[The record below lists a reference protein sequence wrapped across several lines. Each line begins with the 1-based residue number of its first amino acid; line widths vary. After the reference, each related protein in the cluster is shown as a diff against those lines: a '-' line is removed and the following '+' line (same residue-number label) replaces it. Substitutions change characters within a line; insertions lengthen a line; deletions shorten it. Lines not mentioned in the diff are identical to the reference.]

1 MTKNY
6 KLNYNQY
13 KHSIDAF
20 TTGDFLNGSLDKPIG
35 LITYSRLLTEDNV
48 LYFTQNTKRT
58 CRIPLGLQ
66 KRDDKLKFIDLME
79 RGFTY
84 RHSDSG
90 VLNNFIKLTLCFLM
104 QNYKP
109 SEYEVYCDL
118 DLKGFENLINFN
130 IVSDVYKVDSIYT
143 NLCTERHKMY
153 LELGVPSYKEFRK
166 MNEDKL
172 VIFILTKIENI
183 KRLSAISANHLR
195 YGIAVI
201 NLENSDIENNS
212 TVSLNNTIRP
222 NIDETVIDEEIKIY
236 KRMLGELNKM
246 INKVDVTNNTSDNV
260 LVDDN
265 RKAEFVLGDIKL
277 SSYEDGKKKLL
288 YVKVPS
294 YNTTY
299 YSLDKYQLNL
309 FSECLYKKLIKD
321 VKVGVFTDIR
331 CTSDGLIITLDSLA
345 QPRGIAF
352 LFVFLFPILESSNE
366 TFKVI
371 SMIPHGFIDVCE
383 KLLDR

>member
-172 VIFILTKIENI
+172 AIFILTKIENI

-309 FSECLYKKLIKD
+309 FSECLYKKLIKS
-321 VKVGVFTDIR
+321 VKLGVFTDIK
-331 CTSDGLIITLDSLA
+331 CTSDGLIVTLDSLA
-345 QPRGIAF
+345 QPRGVAF
-352 LFVFLFPILESSNE
+352 LFIFLFPILESSNE
-366 TFKVI
+366 SFKVI
-371 SMIPHGFIDVCE
+371 STIPNKFIDICE
-383 KLLDR
+383 KLLDK

>member
-1 MTKNY
+1 MTKKY

-13 KHSIDAF
+13 KHLIDAF
-20 TTGDFLNGSLDKPIG
+20 TTGDFLNESLDKPVG
-35 LITYSRLLTEDNV
+35 LITYRRLLTEDNV

-118 DLKGFENLINFN
+118 DLKGFENLVNFN
-130 IVSDVYKVDSIYT
+130 IVSDVYKVDSIYI

-236 KRMLGELNKM
+236 KRMLGELNNM

-277 SSYEDGKKKLL
+277 SSYEDGKKKFLHI
-288 YVKVPS
+288 KVPS

-309 FSECLYKKLIKD
+309 FSECLYKQLIKN
-321 VKVGVFTDIR
+321 VKVGVFTGIE
-331 CTSDGLIITLDSLA
+331 CASDGLIITLDSLA
-345 QPRGIAF
+345 QPRGVAF

-371 SMIPHGFIDVCE
+371 STIPNRFIDVCE
-383 KLLDR
+383 KLLDK

>member
-309 FSECLYKKLIKD
+309 FSECLYKKLIKS
-321 VKVGVFTDIR
+321 VKLGVFTDIK
-331 CTSDGLIITLDSLA
+331 CTSDGLIVTLDSLA
-345 QPRGIAF
+345 QPRGVAF
-352 LFVFLFPILESSNE
+352 LFIFLFPILESSNE
-366 TFKVI
+366 SFKVI
-371 SMIPHGFIDVCE
+371 STIPNKFIDICE
-383 KLLDR
+383 KLLDK

>member
-66 KRDDKLKFIDLME
+66 KRYDKLKFIDLME

-309 FSECLYKKLIKD
+309 FSECLYKKLIKS
-321 VKVGVFTDIR
+321 VKLGVFTDIK
-331 CTSDGLIITLDSLA
+331 CTSDGLIVTLDSLA
-345 QPRGIAF
+345 QPRGVAF
-352 LFVFLFPILESSNE
+352 LFIFLFPILESSNE
-366 TFKVI
+366 SFKVI
-371 SMIPHGFIDVCE
+371 STIPNKFIDICE
-383 KLLDR
+383 KLLDK